1 MDSLLQSETS
11 TSQVLCRNPYSRLSQ
26 RRDRCVEHAVCL
38 PATFLDVQ
46 KRGSYSNAALDSLP
60 QSETTAGLDRS
71 ADAQERQVVSGWSEV
86 LLFVALEVLRLLCL
100 FLNAG
105 LLSRRCYRT
114 RGEVGSAVCCGPSR
128 AKLSAL
134 DREEPLSFPFYFSQ
148 VSSYQPSPAP
158 PIQSKERSCVGVIYP
173 GNSVNSFAPCRFR
186 DSV

>member
-11 TSQVLCRNPYSRLSQ
+11 TSEVLCRNPYSRLSQ
-26 RRDRCVEHAVCL
+26 RRDSCVEHAVCL
-38 PATFLDVQ
+38 PSTFLDVQ

-86 LLFVALEVLRLLCL
+86 LLFVAPLVL
-100 FLNAG
+100 FLNAD

-148 VSSYQPSPAP
+148 VPSYQPSPAP
-158 PIQSKERSCVGVIYP
+158 PIQSKERSCVGV
-173 GNSVNSFAPCRFR
+173 NLSWQ
-186 DSV
+186 

>member
-1 MDSLLQSETS
+1 MRLWTACY
-11 TSQVLCRNPYSRLSQ
+11 SQKPQPARCCVEAPIAGFPSVES
-26 RRDRCVEHAVCL
+26 CVEHAVCL
-38 PATFLDVQ
+38 PSTFLDVQ

-71 ADAQERQVVSGWSEV
+71 ADAQERQVVSGWSE
-86 LLFVALEVLRLLCL
+86 LLAPLVS

-114 RGEVGSAVCCGPSR
+114 RGEVGSAVCCGPSC

-134 DREEPLSFPFYFSQ
+134 DRVEPPSFPFYFSQ
-148 VSSYQPSPAP
+148 VPSYQPSPAP

-173 GNSVNSFAPCRFR
+173 GNSVDSFTPCRFR
-186 DSV
+186 DPV